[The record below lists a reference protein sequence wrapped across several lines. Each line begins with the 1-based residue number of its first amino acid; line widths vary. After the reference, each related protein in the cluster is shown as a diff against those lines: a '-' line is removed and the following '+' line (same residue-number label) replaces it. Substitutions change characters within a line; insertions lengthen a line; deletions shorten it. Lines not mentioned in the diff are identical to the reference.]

1 MRIDTLLQSD
11 DPVFSF
17 EFFPPKTEQ
26 GERNLY
32 TALAELRELHP
43 SFVSVTYGAGGST
56 RERTIEIV
64 KRIKREQGMEAM
76 AHFTCV
82 GATVAQLRAVLDEM
96 RGAGIENVLALRGD
110 PPAGHREWT
119 KTEGGLEYSSELVA
133 LIRADYPFAIGAAC
147 FPETH
152 IHATSPE
159 DDLAHLAEKVR
170 AGVDF
175 LITQLFFDNA
185 LYFDF
190 VARAR
195 ATGIEVPIV
204 PGILPITHVGQVER
218 MSAMCGAS
226 IPAGLRSELHL
237 RGEDG
242 EAVLDF
248 GVAYATLQC
257 AELLAGGA
265 PGIHFYTLN
274 RSPATRAILSAL
286 KLARPWEGAAHPGS
300 SVSYPGSISSPS
312 ATRGEPSAAS

>member
-1 MRIDTLLQSD
+1 MRIDKLLAD
-11 DPVFSF
+11 AGPVFSF

-32 TALAELRELHP
+32 AALGELRELEP

-64 KRIKREQGMEAM
+64 KRIKREHGLEAM

-82 GATVAQLRAVLDEM
+82 GATVAQLRATLEEM

-110 PPAGHREWT
+110 PPAGDEAWT
-119 KTEGGLEYSSELVA
+119 QTDGGLEYSSELVA

-152 IHATSPE
+152 THAVSPE

-170 AGVDF
+170 VGVDF
-175 LITQLFFDNA
+175 LITQLFFENA
-185 LYFDF
+185 RYFDF
-190 VARAR
+190 LARAR
-195 ATGIEVPIV
+195 AAGIEVPIV
-204 PGILPITHVGQVER
+204 PGVLPITHVGQVER
-218 MSAMCGAS
+218 MSTMCGAS
-226 IPAGLRSELHL
+226 IPEGLRRELRL
-237 RGEDG
+237 RDG
-242 EAVLDF
+242 DEEAVLDF

-286 KLARPWEGAAHPGS
+286 KLARPWEQAA
-300 SVSYPGSISSPS
+300 YPGSTSNPS
-312 ATRGEPSAAS
+312 ATRGAPSGAS

>member
-1 MRIDTLLQSD
+1 MRIDKLLRD
-11 DPVFSF
+11 AGPVFSF

-26 GERNLY
+26 GERNLH
-32 TALAELRELHP
+32 TALEELRELDP

-64 KRIKREQGMEAM
+64 KRIKREQGLEAM

-82 GATVAQLRAVLDEM
+82 GATVAQLRTTLEEM
-96 RGAGIENVLALRGD
+96 REAGIENVLALRGD
-110 PPAGHREWT
+110 PPPGQQAWT
-119 KTEGGLEYSSELVA
+119 KTDGGLEYSSELVA
-133 LIRADYPFAIGAAC
+133 LIASDYPFAIGAAC

-152 IHATSPE
+152 IHATSPG
-159 DDLAHLAEKVR
+159 DDLRHLAEKVR

-175 LITQLFFDNA
+175 LITQLFFDNS

-195 ATGIEVPIV
+195 DAGIEVPII

-218 MSAMCGAS
+218 MSEMCGAS
-226 IPAGLRSELHL
+226 IPNGLRRELRL
-237 RGEDG
+237 RAGAGELRLRAG
-242 EAVLDF
+242 AEEAVLDF

-286 KLARPWEGAAHPGS
+286 KLARPW
-300 SVSYPGSISSPS
+300 
-312 ATRGEPSAAS
+312 ATA